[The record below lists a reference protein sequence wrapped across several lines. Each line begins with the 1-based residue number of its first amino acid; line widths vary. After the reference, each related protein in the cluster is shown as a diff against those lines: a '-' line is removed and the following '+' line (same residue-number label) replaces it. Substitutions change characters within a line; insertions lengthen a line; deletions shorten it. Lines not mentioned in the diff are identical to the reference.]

1 MAIKFNNTDN
11 VLEQLAGPGAFLTAG
26 KDGKANVMTIG
37 WGFVGVMWYR
47 RVVIVPVRE
56 SRYTKQFIEENG
68 EFCVSVPLN
77 GALKKELAYC
87 GSHSGR
93 DGNKFEAAGLNTL
106 PATKVSAP
114 VIDGCSKY
122 YECKLLSKLPLNKD
136 MFPDEINEYAYKT
149 NDLHTLYL
157 GEIVAEYDK

>member
-1 MAIKFNNTDN
+1 MAIQFNNTDA
-11 VLEQLAGPGAFLTAG
+11 VLKQLAGPGAFLTTG
-26 KDGKANVMTIG
+26 KGNNSNVMTVG

-56 SRYTKQFIEENG
+56 SRYTKRLLDENK
-68 EFCVSVPLN
+68 EFCVSIPL
-77 GALKKELAYC
+77 GDALKKELAYC

-93 DGNKFEAAGLNTL
+93 DGNKFNAAGLKTI
-106 PATKVSAP
+106 PASLVGAP
-114 VIDGCSKY
+114 LIDGCSKY
-122 YECKLLSKLPLNKD
+122 YECKLLCKLPLDKS

>member
-1 MAIKFNNTDN
+1 MAIKFNNTDE

-26 KDGKANVMTIG
+26 KGKNSNVMTIG

-56 SRYTKQFIEENG
+56 SRYTKPLIDANG
-68 EFCVSVPLN
+68 EFAVSVPLN

-93 DGNKFEAAGLNTL
+93 DGNKFEAAGLKTF
-106 PATKVSAP
+106 SASKIDVP
-114 VIDGCSKY
+114 LIDGCSKY
-122 YECKLLSKLPLNKD
+122 YECKLLCKLPLNKD